1 MKSKIVLKLTL
12 YFVIAQVLF
21 SFVLCFIFILLFRK
35 HTMEIHQL
43 ELETKAVSIA
53 GILSETNF
61 LDYLPNV
68 DNPSYKDEHFDMF
81 FLCLDQV
88 VMADV
93 WIINKDFKLLSH
105 PDICLRDMPE
115 SSKISIQKVFLGET
129 TNCDDFSCV
138 LGTPSLTIGTPIW
151 DKDGGI
157 AAALLLHSPISG
169 IDTAASHGF
178 TILISSIAIAL
189 VFAIIFSGLLSYG
202 LAKPLKRMENTALLL
217 AEGNYTVKTGVH
229 RKDEIGQLAKV
240 MDHLAEQ
247 LNKVDQERT
256 RLEQMRHDFITNIS
270 HELRTPVT
278 VLRGSIES
286 LMDKIISSPEMVIQ
300 YYEQM
305 LAETLHM
312 ERLIND
318 LLDLCRLQNAEFQL
332 DMHLFYL
339 SDIVADVGRSMRQ
352 AASDKYVSVTV
363 SDNVKDFIYYGDYR
377 RIRQMLI
384 IIMDNALK
392 FSSSKQTVFL
402 SLQKREE
409 NAEIS
414 ISDHGCGIFPEE
426 LPFIFDRFYKSDND
440 KNRNGTGL
448 GLPIARQ
455 IANRHNIEI
464 KVSSCY
470 KEGTTFELLFSNNSY
485 KNIFLEREM

>member
-21 SFVLCFIFILLFRK
+21 SFVICFIFILLFRK
-35 HTMEIHQL
+35 HIMEIHQL

-61 LDYLPNV
+61 LDSLPNI
-68 DNPSYKDEHFDMF
+68 DNFSDKEKHSDLF
-81 FLCLDQV
+81 FLCLDQI

-93 WIINKDFKLLSH
+93 WIINHDFKLLTH
-105 PDICLRDMPE
+105 HDVCLRDIPE
-115 SSKISIQKVFLGET
+115 NSKRSLQKVFLGET
-129 TNCDDFSCV
+129 TCCDDFSCV
-138 LGTPSLTIGTPIW
+138 IGTPSLTIGTPIW
-151 DKDGGI
+151 DKDGEI
-157 AAALLLHSPISG
+157 SAALLLHSPISG

-189 VFAIIFSGLLSYG
+189 VFSIVFSALISYG
-202 LAKPLKRMENTALLL
+202 LAKPLKRMKDTALLL

-229 RKDEIGQLAKV
+229 RKDEIGQLANV
-240 MDHLAEQ
+240 MDHLAIQ

-256 RLEQMRHDFITNIS
+256 KLEQMRHDFITNVS

-278 VLRGSIES
+278 VLRGSIEA
-286 LMDKIISSPEMVIQ
+286 LMDKVISSPDMVIQ
-300 YYEQM
+300 YYKQM
-305 LAETLHM
+305 LAEILHM

-318 LLDLCRLQNAEFQL
+318 LLDLSRLQNVEFQL
-332 DMHLFYL
+332 DMHVFYL
-339 SDIVADVGRSMRQ
+339 SDVVADVGRSMRQ
-352 AASDKYVSVTV
+352 AAGDKYVSITV
-363 SDNVKDFIYYGDYR
+363 ADHVKDFIYYGDYR
-377 RIRQMLI
+377 RIRQMLM

-392 FSSSKQTVFL
+392 FSSSEQTVFL
-402 SLQKREE
+402 SIHMREKK
-409 NAEIS
+409 AEIT
-414 ISDHGCGIFPEE
+414 ITDHGCGIFPEE
-426 LPFIFDRFYKSDND
+426 LPYIFDRFYKSNND

-455 IANRHNIEI
+455 IASRHNIEI

-470 KEGTTFELLFSNNSY
+470 NEGTTFKLLFSNDNC
-485 KNIFLEREM
+485 KNIFLEREL